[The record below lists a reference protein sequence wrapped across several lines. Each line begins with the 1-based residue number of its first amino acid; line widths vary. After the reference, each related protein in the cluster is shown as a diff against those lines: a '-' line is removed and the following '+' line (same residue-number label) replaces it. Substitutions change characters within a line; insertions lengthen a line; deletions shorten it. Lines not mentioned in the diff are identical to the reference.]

1 MASVLSL
8 EFIGEGRVPTVV
20 GLLSAALVSSFP
32 RYPSVCDV
40 ALSVN

>member
-8 EFIGEGRVPTVV
+8 EFIGEGRVLTVG
-20 GLLSAALVSSFP
+20 GLLSGALASSFP
-32 RYPSVCDV
+32 RYPSVCHV